1 MTTPSLATPPRAAPR
16 VPAAPPPPVARPTLP
31 QRNLDRLYRRVLL
44 GSLAA
49 SLLLHLLILLISPA
63 FIRVGV
69 PPGETDTP
77 FDPAATRG
85 LRMLEL
91 ASARRPADLP
101 VAEEPTRTALPSP
114 SRQPNDR
121 PVPERPLREP
131 PAPGQARAPA
141 SAEGVGTAPARAP
154 LRPGFSDPRLYI
166 APREIPPPPEPSDH
180 ERYMAHL
187 QGRLDAYNDSVGAEA
202 ERARRATDWT
212 VTDKNGEKWGVS
224 PGKVHLGGVT
234 LPVPVQLGG
243 SGDQRRAADEK
254 KRTRE
259 EIQRG
264 EETREQREAMKERTR
279 ATRERKDAERARKK
293 EPDR

>member
-1 MTTPSLATPPRAAPR
+1 MTIPSLAPPPGAAPPA
-16 VPAAPPPPVARPTLP
+16 PAAPPQPVAHPPLP
-31 QRNLDRLYRRVLL
+31 RQNLDRLYRRVLI

-49 SLLLHLLILLISPA
+49 SVLLHLLILLVSPA

-69 PPGETDTP
+69 PRGETDTP
-77 FDPAATRG
+77 FDPSAVRG

-91 ASARRPADLP
+91 PGTQRPADLA
-101 VAEEPTRTALPSP
+101 VAEQPARDPFPSP
-114 SRQPNDR
+114 ASRPGDR
-121 PVPERPLREP
+121 PVPERPHP
-131 PAPGQARAPA
+131 VTAAPGQARTP
-141 SAEGVGTAPARAP
+141 SATEGAGNAPARAP
-154 LRPGFSDPRLYI
+154 LRPGFSDPRLYVT
-166 APREIPPPPEPSDH
+166 PREIPPPPEPSDH

-187 QGRLDAYNDSVGAEA
+187 QGRLDAYNDSIGAEA

-212 VTDKNGEKWGVS
+212 VTDKNGDKWGVS

-243 SGDQRRAADEK
+243 SGEQQRAADEA
-254 KRTRE
+254 KRQRE

-264 EETREQREAMKERTR
+264 EETRDQRETMKERTR

-293 EPDR
+293 DPDG

>member
-1 MTTPSLATPPRAAPR
+1 MTTPSLAPPPRAAPP
-16 VPAAPPPPVARPTLP
+16 VPAAPPPPAAPLP
-31 QRNLDRLYRRVLL
+31 LPRRNLDRLYRQVLL
-44 GSLAA
+44 GSLLA
-49 SLLLHLLILLISPA
+49 SVLLHLLILLVSPT

-77 FDPAATRG
+77 FDPSATRG

-91 ASARRPADLP
+91 PGTRRVLDVP
-101 VAEEPTRTALPSP
+101 VAEQPIRTALPSP

-131 PAPGQARAPA
+131 ATSGQARSPA
-141 SAEGVGTAPARAP
+141 SVDGVGTAPARAP
-154 LRPGFSDPRLYI
+154 LRPGFSDPRLYV

-187 QGRLDAYNDSVGAEA
+187 QGRLDAYNDSIGADA

-212 VTDKNGEKWGVS
+212 VTDKNGDRWGVS

-243 SGDQRRAADEK
+243 SGEQRRAADEE

-259 EIQRG
+259 EIRRG

-293 EPDR
+293 DPGG